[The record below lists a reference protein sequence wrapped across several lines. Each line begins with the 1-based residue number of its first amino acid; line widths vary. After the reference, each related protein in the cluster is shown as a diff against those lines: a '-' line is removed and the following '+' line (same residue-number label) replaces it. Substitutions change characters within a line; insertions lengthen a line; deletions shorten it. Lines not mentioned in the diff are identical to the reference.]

1 MIHKGESAVA
11 SEGYDFD
18 VIIAGAGPV
27 GLTMTIDLGR
37 RGISTMIME
46 RDPTTAPWPKM
57 DRSNARTMEIYRRL
71 GFVDRVRALGYP
83 ADNPMDVF
91 LVRTMNEPPIATIPF
106 ASVAEKRKQVAACK
120 DASLPL
126 EPYQLVAQN
135 DLEPLLREIAE
146 HETPNT
152 VVRYGLELIGFE
164 QDETG
169 VTIKARRTGSSD
181 AVIPPSPADLN
192 ADGASA
198 ANEGDIETFRARYLV
213 GCDGGRSTVR
223 TLLGVAIEGVSAPT
237 DLRQVIFKS
246 DDLYER
252 MGVPKGRHYSFV
264 TGGHSIV
271 AQGSRKE
278 FTLHS
283 PLPADTDF
291 YKLLRELIGFD
302 CDIRIEHVLSWRPHL
317 RVAETYRKDRV
328 FMAGDAIHLVIPT
341 GGLGMNT
348 GIGDAVDL
356 SWKLAGTIQGW
367 GGPELLNS
375 YEAERR
381 PVGIRNVEASGWAA
395 DGAFFWP
402 QTVTREVLEFGP
414 VGEKARAQIAATF
427 TTMHG
432 RMHGM
437 VGTETCYSYAGSTI
451 IAHEPGNMPHWEFSR
466 IVPHG
471 RPGIRIPH
479 MWLKDGTPLHDLL
492 GNDYTLLDLTG
503 SYDSAAIEAAFAK
516 VGAPLTVVRRDE
528 PHVREVLKAS
538 VFLLRPDLHIA
549 WRDRGYPENVE
560 DLVRVVTG
568 HGPGFEA

>member
-1 MIHKGESAVA
+1 MSGEH
-11 SEGYDFD
+11 YDFD
-18 VIIAGAGPV
+18 VIVAGAGPV
-27 GLTMTIDLGR
+27 GLTMIIELGR

-57 DRSNARTMEIYRRL
+57 DRSNARTMEIFRRM
-71 GFVDRVRALGYP
+71 GIVDRVRALGYP
-83 ADNPMDVF
+83 GDNPMDVF

-106 ASVAEKRKQVAACK
+106 PSVDEKRAQVAACT
-120 DASLPL
+120 DATLPL

-135 DLEPLLREIAE
+135 DLEPLLREVAE
-146 HETPNT
+146 KETPNT
-152 VVRYGLELIGFE
+152 AVRYGLELIGFE

-169 VTIKARRTGSSD
+169 VTVTTRRTGD
-181 AVIPPSPADLN
+181 NETPIAPSPENLN
-192 ADGASA
+192 AETVGEGAGA
-198 ANEGDIETFRARYLV
+198 IETFRCRYLV

-223 TLLGVAIEGVSAPT
+223 SLLEIPIEGISAPT

-252 MGVPKGRHYSFV
+252 MAVPKGRHYSFV
-264 TGGHSIV
+264 TGGHAIV

-302 CDIRIEHVLSWRPHL
+302 CDIRISHVLTWRPHL
-317 RVAETYRKDRV
+317 RVARSFRKDRV
-328 FMAGDAIHLVIPT
+328 FMAGDSIHLVIPT

-348 GIGDAVDL
+348 GIGDAIDL

-381 PVGIRNVEASGWAA
+381 PVGIRNVEASTWAA
-395 DGAFFWP
+395 DGAFSW
-402 QTVTREVLEFGP
+402 QATVTRETLEFGP
-414 VGEKARAQIAATF
+414 AGEAARAKIAATF
-427 TTMHG
+427 TAQQG

-437 VGTETCYSYAGSTI
+437 VGVETCYSYAGSTI
-451 IAHEPGNMPHWEFSR
+451 VAHEPGNMPHWEISR
-466 IVPHG
+466 IVPHS

-479 MWLKDGTPLHDLL
+479 MWLKDGRAMQDLF
-492 GNDYTLLDLTG
+492 GSGYTLLDLSGT
-503 SYDSAAIEAAFAK
+503 YDSAAMEAAFAEI
-516 VGAPLTVVRRDE
+516 GAPLEVIRLDE
-528 PHVREVLKAS
+528 PHVRETLKAS
-538 VFLLRPDLHIA
+538 VLLIRPDLHIA
-549 WRDRGYPENVE
+549 WRETGYPNSIKEVA
-560 DLVRVVTG
+560 RVVTG
-568 HGPGFEA
+568 HGPGFRP

>member
-1 MIHKGESAVA
+1 MSGEP
-11 SEGYDFD
+11 YDFD
-18 VIIAGAGPV
+18 VIVVGAGPV

-57 DRSNARTMEIYRRL
+57 DRSNARTMEIYRRM
-71 GFVDRVRALGYP
+71 GIVDRVRALGYP
-83 ADNPMDVF
+83 GDNPMDVF

-106 ASVAEKRKQVAACK
+106 PSVDEKRAQVAACT

-135 DLEPLLREIAE
+135 DLEPLLREVAE
-146 HETPNT
+146 KETPNT

-169 VTIKARRTGSSD
+169 VTVTARRTGGEE
-181 AVIPPSPADLN
+181 APIAPSPQDLN
-192 ADGASA
+192 AETVG
-198 ANEGDIETFRARYLV
+198 EGTGVIETFRCRYLV

-223 TLLGVAIEGVSAPT
+223 SLLEIPIEGISAPN

-252 MGVPKGRHYSFV
+252 MAVPKGRHYSFV
-264 TGGHSIV
+264 TGGHAIV

-302 CDIRIEHVLSWRPHL
+302 CDIRISHVLTWRPHL
-317 RVAETYRKDRV
+317 RVARSFRKDRV
-328 FMAGDAIHLVIPT
+328 FMAGDSVHLVIPT

-348 GIGDAVDL
+348 GIGDAIDL

-381 PVGIRNVEASGWAA
+381 PVGIRNVEASTWAA
-395 DGAFFWP
+395 DGAFSW
-402 QTVTREVLEFGP
+402 QATVTRETLEFGP
-414 VGEKARAQIAATF
+414 AGEAARAQIAATF
-427 TTMHG
+427 TAQQG

-437 VGTETCYSYAGSTI
+437 VGVETCYSYAGSTI
-451 IAHEPGNMPHWEFSR
+451 VAHEPGNMPHWEFSR
-466 IVPHG
+466 IVPHS

-479 MWLKDGTPLHDLL
+479 MWLKDGRAMQDLF
-492 GNDYTLLDLTG
+492 GSGYTLLDLSG
-503 SYDSAAIEAAFAK
+503 IYDSAAMEAAFAEI
-516 VGAPLTVVRRDE
+516 GAPLEVIRLDE
-528 PHVREVLKAS
+528 PHVRETLKAS
-538 VFLLRPDLHIA
+538 VLLIRPDLHIA
-549 WRDRGYPENVE
+549 WRETGYPDSIKEVA
-560 DLVRVVTG
+560 RVVTG
-568 HGPGFEA
+568 HGPGFRP

>member
-1 MIHKGESAVA
+1 MPGEP
-11 SEGYDFD
+11 YDFD
-18 VIIAGAGPV
+18 VIVVGAGPV

-57 DRSNARTMEIYRRL
+57 DRSNARTMEIYRRM
-71 GFVDRVRALGYP
+71 GIVDRVRALGYP
-83 ADNPMDVF
+83 GDNPMDVF

-106 ASVAEKRKQVAACK
+106 PSVDEKRAQVAECT

-135 DLEPLLREIAE
+135 DLEPLLREVAE
-146 HETPNT
+146 KETPNT

-169 VTIKARRTGSSD
+169 VTVTARRTGGEE
-181 AVIPPSPADLN
+181 APIAPSPQDLN
-192 ADGASA
+192 AETVG
-198 ANEGDIETFRARYLV
+198 EGTGVIETFRCRYLV

-223 TLLGVAIEGVSAPT
+223 SLLEIPIEGISAPN

-264 TGGHSIV
+264 TGGHAIV

-302 CDIRIEHVLSWRPHL
+302 CDIRISHVLSWRPHL
-317 RVAETYRKDRV
+317 RIAKSYRKDRV
-328 FMAGDAIHLVIPT
+328 LMAGDSIHLVIPT

-348 GIGDAVDL
+348 GIGDAIDL

-395 DGAFFWP
+395 DGAFSWQP
-402 QTVTREVLEFGP
+402 TVTRETLEFGP
-414 VGEKARAQIAATF
+414 AGEAARAKIAATF
-427 TTMHG
+427 IAQQG

-437 VGTETCYSYAGSTI
+437 VGVETCYSYAGSTI
-451 IAHEPGNMPHWEFSR
+451 VAHEPGNMPHWEFSR
-466 IVPHG
+466 IVPHS

-479 MWLKDGTPLHDLL
+479 MWLKDGRAMQDLF
-492 GNDYTLLDLTG
+492 GSGYTLLDLSG
-503 SYDSAAIEAAFAK
+503 SYDSVAIEAAFAEI
-516 VGAPLTVVRRDE
+516 GAPLEVIRLDE
-528 PHVREVLKAS
+528 PHVRETLKAS
-538 VFLLRPDLHIA
+538 VLLIRPDLHIA
-549 WRDRGYPENVE
+549 WRETGYPDSIE
-560 DLVRVVTG
+560 DVARVVTG
-568 HGPGFEA
+568 HGPGYRP

>member
-1 MIHKGESAVA
+1 MSGEH
-11 SEGYDFD
+11 YDFD
-18 VIIAGAGPV
+18 VIVAGAGPV
-27 GLTMTIDLGR
+27 GLTMIIELGR

-57 DRSNARTMEIYRRL
+57 DRSNARTMEIFRRM
-71 GFVDRVRALGYP
+71 GIVDRVRALGYP
-83 ADNPMDVF
+83 GDNPMDVF

-106 ASVAEKRKQVAACK
+106 PSVDEKRAQVAACT
-120 DASLPL
+120 DATLPL

-135 DLEPLLREIAE
+135 DLEPLLREVAE
-146 HETPNT
+146 KETPNT

-169 VTIKARRTGSSD
+169 VTVTTRRTGD
-181 AVIPPSPADLN
+181 HETPIAPSPENLN
-192 ADGASA
+192 AETVGEGVGA
-198 ANEGDIETFRARYLV
+198 IETFRCRYLV

-223 TLLGVAIEGVSAPT
+223 SLLEIPIEGISAPT

-252 MGVPKGRHYSFV
+252 MAVPKGRHYSFV
-264 TGGHSIV
+264 TGGHALV

-302 CDIRIEHVLSWRPHL
+302 CDIRISHVLTWRPHL
-317 RVAETYRKDRV
+317 RVARSFRKDRV
-328 FMAGDAIHLVIPT
+328 FMAGDSIHLVIPT

-348 GIGDAVDL
+348 GIGDAIDL

-381 PVGIRNVEASGWAA
+381 PVGIRNVEASTWAA
-395 DGAFFWP
+395 DGAFSW
-402 QTVTREVLEFGP
+402 QATVTRETLEFGP
-414 VGEKARAQIAATF
+414 AGEAARAKIAATF
-427 TTMHG
+427 TAQQG

-437 VGTETCYSYAGSTI
+437 VGVETCYSYAGSTI
-451 IAHEPGNMPHWEFSR
+451 VAHEPGNMPHWEISR
-466 IVPHG
+466 IVPHS

-479 MWLKDGTPLHDLL
+479 MWLKDGRAMQDLF
-492 GNDYTLLDLTG
+492 GSGYTLLDLSGT
-503 SYDSAAIEAAFAK
+503 YDSAAMEAAFAEI
-516 VGAPLTVVRRDE
+516 GAPLEVIRLDE
-528 PHVREVLKAS
+528 PHVRETLKAS
-538 VFLLRPDLHIA
+538 VLLIRPDLHIA
-549 WRDRGYPENVE
+549 WRETGYPDSIKEVA
-560 DLVRVVTG
+560 RVVTG
-568 HGPGFEA
+568 HGPGFRP

>member
-1 MIHKGESAVA
+1 MSGEH
-11 SEGYDFD
+11 YDFD
-18 VIIAGAGPV
+18 VIVAGAGPV
-27 GLTMTIDLGR
+27 GLTMIIELGR
-37 RGISTMIME
+37 RGIGTMIME

-57 DRSNARTMEIYRRL
+57 DRSNARTMEIFRRM
-71 GFVDRVRALGYP
+71 GIVDRVRALGYP
-83 ADNPMDVF
+83 GDNPMDVF

-106 ASVAEKRKQVAACK
+106 PSVDEKRAQVAACT
-120 DASLPL
+120 DATLPL

-135 DLEPLLREIAE
+135 DLEPLLREVAE
-146 HETPNT
+146 KETPNT

-169 VTIKARRTGSSD
+169 VTVTTRRTGD
-181 AVIPPSPADLN
+181 HETPIAPSPENLN
-192 ADGASA
+192 AETVGEGAGA
-198 ANEGDIETFRARYLV
+198 IETFRCRYLV

-223 TLLGVAIEGVSAPT
+223 SLLEIPIEGISAPT

-252 MGVPKGRHYSFV
+252 MAVPKGRHYSFV
-264 TGGHSIV
+264 TGGHAIV

-302 CDIRIEHVLSWRPHL
+302 CDIRISHVLTWRPHL
-317 RVAETYRKDRV
+317 RVARSFRKDRV
-328 FMAGDAIHLVIPT
+328 FMAGDSIHLVIPT

-348 GIGDAVDL
+348 GIGDAIDL

-381 PVGIRNVEASGWAA
+381 PVGIRNVEASTWAA
-395 DGAFFWP
+395 DGAFSW
-402 QTVTREVLEFGP
+402 QATVTRETLEFGP
-414 VGEKARAQIAATF
+414 AGEAARAKIAATF
-427 TTMHG
+427 TAQQG

-437 VGTETCYSYAGSTI
+437 VGVETCYSYAGSTI
-451 IAHEPGNMPHWEFSR
+451 VAHEPGNMPHWEISR
-466 IVPHG
+466 IVPHS

-479 MWLKDGTPLHDLL
+479 MWLKDGRAMQDLF
-492 GNDYTLLDLTG
+492 GSGYTLLDLSGT
-503 SYDSAAIEAAFAK
+503 YDSAAMEAAFAEI
-516 VGAPLTVVRRDE
+516 GAPLEVIRLDE
-528 PHVREVLKAS
+528 PHVRETLKAS
-538 VFLLRPDLHIA
+538 VLLIRPDLHIA
-549 WRDRGYPENVE
+549 WRETGYPDSIKEVA
-560 DLVRVVTG
+560 RVVTG
-568 HGPGFEA
+568 HGPGFRP

>member
-1 MIHKGESAVA
+1 MSGEH
-11 SEGYDFD
+11 YDFD
-18 VIIAGAGPV
+18 VIVAGAGPV
-27 GLTMTIDLGR
+27 GLTMIIELGR

-57 DRSNARTMEIYRRL
+57 DRSNARTMEIFRRM
-71 GFVDRVRALGYP
+71 GIVDRVRALGYP
-83 ADNPMDVF
+83 GDNPMDVF

-106 ASVAEKRKQVAACK
+106 PSVDEKRAQVAACT
-120 DASLPL
+120 DATLPL

-135 DLEPLLREIAE
+135 DLEPLLREVAE
-146 HETPNT
+146 KETPNT

-169 VTIKARRTGSSD
+169 VTVTTRRTGD
-181 AVIPPSPADLN
+181 HETPIAPSPENLN
-192 ADGASA
+192 AETVGEGAGA
-198 ANEGDIETFRARYLV
+198 IETFRCRYLV

-223 TLLGVAIEGVSAPT
+223 SLLEIPIEGISAPT

-252 MGVPKGRHYSFV
+252 MAVPKGRHYSFV
-264 TGGHSIV
+264 TGGHAIV

-302 CDIRIEHVLSWRPHL
+302 CDIRISHVLTWRPHL
-317 RVAETYRKDRV
+317 RVARSFRKDRV
-328 FMAGDAIHLVIPT
+328 FMAGDSIHLVIPT

-348 GIGDAVDL
+348 GIGDAIDL

-381 PVGIRNVEASGWAA
+381 PVGIRNVEASTWAA
-395 DGAFFWP
+395 DGAFSW
-402 QTVTREVLEFGP
+402 QATVTRETLEFGP
-414 VGEKARAQIAATF
+414 AGEAARAKIAATF
-427 TTMHG
+427 TAQQG

-437 VGTETCYSYAGSTI
+437 VGVETCYSYAGSTI
-451 IAHEPGNMPHWEFSR
+451 VAHEPGNMPHWEISR
-466 IVPHG
+466 IVPHS

-479 MWLKDGTPLHDLL
+479 MWLKDGRAMQDLF
-492 GNDYTLLDLTG
+492 GSGYTLLDLSGT
-503 SYDSAAIEAAFAK
+503 YDSAAMEAAFAEI
-516 VGAPLTVVRRDE
+516 GAPLEVIRLDE
-528 PHVREVLKAS
+528 PHVRETLKAS
-538 VFLLRPDLHIA
+538 VLLIRPDLHIA
-549 WRDRGYPENVE
+549 WRETGYPDSIKEVA
-560 DLVRVVTG
+560 RVVTG
-568 HGPGFEA
+568 HGPGFRP

>member
-1 MIHKGESAVA
+1 MSGEH
-11 SEGYDFD
+11 YDFD
-18 VIIAGAGPV
+18 VIVAGAGPV
-27 GLTMTIDLGR
+27 GLTMIIELGR

-57 DRSNARTMEIYRRL
+57 DRSNARTMEIFRRM
-71 GFVDRVRALGYP
+71 GIVDRVRALGYP
-83 ADNPMDVF
+83 GDNPMDVF

-106 ASVAEKRKQVAACK
+106 PSVDEKRAQVAACT
-120 DASLPL
+120 DATLPL

-135 DLEPLLREIAE
+135 DLEPLLREVAE
-146 HETPNT
+146 KETPNT

-169 VTIKARRTGSSD
+169 VTVTTRRTGD
-181 AVIPPSPADLN
+181 NETPIAPSPENLN
-192 ADGASA
+192 AETVGEGAGA
-198 ANEGDIETFRARYLV
+198 IETFRCRYLV

-223 TLLGVAIEGVSAPT
+223 SLLEIPIEGISAPT

-252 MGVPKGRHYSFV
+252 MAVPKGRHYSFV
-264 TGGHSIV
+264 TGGHAIV

-302 CDIRIEHVLSWRPHL
+302 CDIRISHVLTWRPHL
-317 RVAETYRKDRV
+317 RVARSFRKDRV
-328 FMAGDAIHLVIPT
+328 FMAGDSIHLVIPT

-348 GIGDAVDL
+348 GIGDAIDL

-381 PVGIRNVEASGWAA
+381 PVGIRNVEASTWAA
-395 DGAFFWP
+395 DGAFSW
-402 QTVTREVLEFGP
+402 QATVTRETLEFGP
-414 VGEKARAQIAATF
+414 AGEAARAKIAATF
-427 TTMHG
+427 TAQQG

-437 VGTETCYSYAGSTI
+437 VGVETCYSYAGSTI
-451 IAHEPGNMPHWEFSR
+451 VAHEPGNMPHWEISR
-466 IVPHG
+466 IVPHS

-479 MWLKDGTPLHDLL
+479 MWLKDGRAMQDLF
-492 GNDYTLLDLTG
+492 GSGYTLLDLSGT
-503 SYDSAAIEAAFAK
+503 YDSAAMEAAFAEI
-516 VGAPLTVVRRDE
+516 GAPLEVIRLDE
-528 PHVREVLKAS
+528 PHVRETLKAS
-538 VFLLRPDLHIA
+538 VLLIRPDLHIA
-549 WRDRGYPENVE
+549 WRETGYPDSIKEVA
-560 DLVRVVTG
+560 RVVTG
-568 HGPGFEA
+568 HGPGFRP

>member
-1 MIHKGESAVA
+1 MSGEH
-11 SEGYDFD
+11 YDFD
-18 VIIAGAGPV
+18 VIVAGAGPV
-27 GLTMTIDLGR
+27 GLTMIIELGR

-57 DRSNARTMEIYRRL
+57 DRSNARTMEIFRRM
-71 GFVDRVRALGYP
+71 GIVDRVRALGYP
-83 ADNPMDVF
+83 GDNPMDVF

-106 ASVAEKRKQVAACK
+106 PSVDEKRAQVAACT
-120 DASLPL
+120 DATLPL

-135 DLEPLLREIAE
+135 DLEPLLREVAE
-146 HETPNT
+146 KETPNT

-169 VTIKARRTGSSD
+169 VTVTTRRTGD
-181 AVIPPSPADLN
+181 NETPIAPSPENLN
-192 ADGASA
+192 AETVGEGAGA
-198 ANEGDIETFRARYLV
+198 IETFRCRYLV

-223 TLLGVAIEGVSAPT
+223 SLLEIPIEGISAPT

-252 MGVPKGRHYSFV
+252 MAVPKGRHYSFV
-264 TGGHSIV
+264 TGGHAIV

-302 CDIRIEHVLSWRPHL
+302 CDIRISHVLTWRPHL
-317 RVAETYRKDRV
+317 RVARSFRKDRV
-328 FMAGDAIHLVIPT
+328 FMAGDSIHLVIPT

-348 GIGDAVDL
+348 GIGDAIDL

-381 PVGIRNVEASGWAA
+381 PVGIRNVEASTWAA
-395 DGAFFWP
+395 DGAFSW
-402 QTVTREVLEFGP
+402 QATVTRETLEFGP
-414 VGEKARAQIAATF
+414 AGEAARAKIAATF
-427 TTMHG
+427 TAQQG

-437 VGTETCYSYAGSTI
+437 VGVETCYSYAGSTI
-451 IAHEPGNMPHWEFSR
+451 VAHEPGNMPHWEISR
-466 IVPHG
+466 IVPHS
-471 RPGIRIPH
+471 RPGIRMPH
-479 MWLKDGTPLHDLL
+479 MWLKDGRAMQDLF
-492 GNDYTLLDLTG
+492 GSGYTLLDLSGT
-503 SYDSAAIEAAFAK
+503 YDSAAMEAAFAEI
-516 VGAPLTVVRRDE
+516 GAPLEVIRLDE
-528 PHVREVLKAS
+528 PHVRETLKAS
-538 VFLLRPDLHIA
+538 VLLIRPDLHIA
-549 WRDRGYPENVE
+549 WRETGYPNSIKEVA
-560 DLVRVVTG
+560 RVVTG
-568 HGPGFEA
+568 HGPGFRP

>member
-1 MIHKGESAVA
+1 MSGEH
-11 SEGYDFD
+11 YDFD
-18 VIIAGAGPV
+18 VIVAGAGPV
-27 GLTMTIDLGR
+27 GLTMIIELGR

-57 DRSNARTMEIYRRL
+57 DRSNARTMEIFRRM
-71 GFVDRVRALGYP
+71 GIVDRVRALGYP
-83 ADNPMDVF
+83 GDNPMDVF

-106 ASVAEKRKQVAACK
+106 PSVDEKRAQVAACT
-120 DASLPL
+120 DATLPL

-135 DLEPLLREIAE
+135 DLEPLLREVAE
-146 HETPNT
+146 KETPNT

-169 VTIKARRTGSSD
+169 VTVTTRRTGD
-181 AVIPPSPADLN
+181 NETPIAPSPENLN
-192 ADGASA
+192 AETVGEGAGA
-198 ANEGDIETFRARYLV
+198 IETFRCRYLV

-223 TLLGVAIEGVSAPT
+223 SLLEIPIEGISAPT

-252 MGVPKGRHYSFV
+252 MAVPKGRHYSFV
-264 TGGHSIV
+264 TGGHAIV

-302 CDIRIEHVLSWRPHL
+302 CDIRISHVLTWRPHL
-317 RVAETYRKDRV
+317 RVARSFRKDRV
-328 FMAGDAIHLVIPT
+328 FMAGDSIHLVIPT

-348 GIGDAVDL
+348 GIGDAIDL

-381 PVGIRNVEASGWAA
+381 PVGIRNVEASTWAA
-395 DGAFFWP
+395 DGAFSW
-402 QTVTREVLEFGP
+402 QATVTRETLEFGP
-414 VGEKARAQIAATF
+414 AGEAARAKIAATF
-427 TTMHG
+427 TAQQG

-437 VGTETCYSYAGSTI
+437 VGVETCYSYAGSTI
-451 IAHEPGNMPHWEFSR
+451 VAHEPGNMPHWEISR
-466 IVPHG
+466 IVPHS

-479 MWLKDGTPLHDLL
+479 MWLKDGRAMQDLF
-492 GNDYTLLDLTG
+492 GGGYTLLDLSGT
-503 SYDSAAIEAAFAK
+503 YDSTAMEAAFAEI
-516 VGAPLTVVRRDE
+516 GAPLEVIRLDE
-528 PHVREVLKAS
+528 PHVRETLKAS
-538 VFLLRPDLHIA
+538 VLLIRPDLHIA
-549 WRDRGYPENVE
+549 WRETGYPNSIKEVA
-560 DLVRVVTG
+560 RVVTG
-568 HGPGFEA
+568 HGPGFRP

>member
-1 MIHKGESAVA
+1 MSGEH
-11 SEGYDFD
+11 YDFD
-18 VIIAGAGPV
+18 VIVAGAGPV
-27 GLTMTIDLGR
+27 GLTMIIELGR

-57 DRSNARTMEIYRRL
+57 DRSNARTMEIFRRM
-71 GFVDRVRALGYP
+71 GIVDRVRALGYP
-83 ADNPMDVF
+83 GDNPMDVF

-106 ASVAEKRKQVAACK
+106 PSVDEKRAQVAACT
-120 DASLPL
+120 DATLPL

-135 DLEPLLREIAE
+135 DLEPLLREVAE
-146 HETPNT
+146 KETPNT

-169 VTIKARRTGSSD
+169 VTVTTRRTGD
-181 AVIPPSPADLN
+181 NETPIAPSPENLN
-192 ADGASA
+192 AETVGEGAGA
-198 ANEGDIETFRARYLV
+198 IETFRCRYLV

-223 TLLGVAIEGVSAPT
+223 SLLEIPIEGISAPT

-252 MGVPKGRHYSFV
+252 MAVPKGRHYSFV
-264 TGGHSIV
+264 TGGHAIV

-302 CDIRIEHVLSWRPHL
+302 CDIRISHVLTWRPHL
-317 RVAETYRKDRV
+317 RVARSFRKDRV
-328 FMAGDAIHLVIPT
+328 FMAGDSIHLVIPT

-348 GIGDAVDL
+348 GIGDAIDL

-381 PVGIRNVEASGWAA
+381 PVGIRNVEASTWAA
-395 DGAFFWP
+395 DGAFSW
-402 QTVTREVLEFGP
+402 QATVTRETLEFGP
-414 VGEKARAQIAATF
+414 AGEAARAKIAATF
-427 TTMHG
+427 TAQQG

-437 VGTETCYSYAGSTI
+437 VGVETCYSYAGSTI
-451 IAHEPGNMPHWEFSR
+451 VAHEPGNMPHWEISR
-466 IVPHG
+466 IVPHS

-479 MWLKDGTPLHDLL
+479 MWLKDGRAMQDLL
-492 GNDYTLLDLTG
+492 GSGYTLLDLSGT
-503 SYDSAAIEAAFAK
+503 YDSTAMEAAFAEI
-516 VGAPLTVVRRDE
+516 GAPLEVIRLDE
-528 PHVREVLKAS
+528 PHVRETLKAS
-538 VFLLRPDLHIA
+538 VLLIRPDLHIA
-549 WRDRGYPENVE
+549 WRETGYPNSIKEVA
-560 DLVRVVTG
+560 RVVTG
-568 HGPGFEA
+568 HGPGFRP

>member
-1 MIHKGESAVA
+1 MSGEH
-11 SEGYDFD
+11 YDFD
-18 VIIAGAGPV
+18 VIVAGAGPV
-27 GLTMTIDLGR
+27 GLTMIIELGR

-57 DRSNARTMEIYRRL
+57 DRSNARTMEIFRRM
-71 GFVDRVRALGYP
+71 GIVDRVRALGYP
-83 ADNPMDVF
+83 GDNPMDVF

-106 ASVAEKRKQVAACK
+106 PSVDEKRAQVAACT
-120 DASLPL
+120 DATLPL

-135 DLEPLLREIAE
+135 DLEPLLREVAE
-146 HETPNT
+146 KETPNT
-152 VVRYGLELIGFE
+152 AVRYGLELIGFE

-169 VTIKARRTGSSD
+169 VTVTTRRTGD
-181 AVIPPSPADLN
+181 HETPIAPSPENLN
-192 ADGASA
+192 AETVGEGAGA
-198 ANEGDIETFRARYLV
+198 IETFRCRYLV

-223 TLLGVAIEGVSAPT
+223 SLLEIPIEGISAPT

-252 MGVPKGRHYSFV
+252 MAVPKGRHYSFV
-264 TGGHSIV
+264 TGGHAIV

-302 CDIRIEHVLSWRPHL
+302 CDIRISHVLTWRPHL
-317 RVAETYRKDRV
+317 RVARSFRKDRV
-328 FMAGDAIHLVIPT
+328 FMAGDSIHLVIPT

-348 GIGDAVDL
+348 GIGDAIDL

-381 PVGIRNVEASGWAA
+381 PVGIRNVEASTWAA
-395 DGAFFWP
+395 DGAFSW
-402 QTVTREVLEFGP
+402 QATVTRETLEFGP
-414 VGEKARAQIAATF
+414 AGEAARAKIAATF
-427 TTMHG
+427 TAQQG

-437 VGTETCYSYAGSTI
+437 VGVETCYSYAGSTI
-451 IAHEPGNMPHWEFSR
+451 VAHEPGNMPHWEISR
-466 IVPHG
+466 IVPHS

-479 MWLKDGTPLHDLL
+479 MWLKDGRAMQDLF
-492 GNDYTLLDLTG
+492 GSGYTLLDLSGT
-503 SYDSAAIEAAFAK
+503 YDSAAMEAAFAEI
-516 VGAPLTVVRRDE
+516 GAPLEVIRLDE
-528 PHVREVLKAS
+528 PHVRETLKAS
-538 VFLLRPDLHIA
+538 VLLIRPDLHIA
-549 WRDRGYPENVE
+549 WRETGYPDSIKEVA
-560 DLVRVVTG
+560 RVVTG
-568 HGPGFEA
+568 HGPGFRP

>member
-1 MIHKGESAVA
+1 MSGEH
-11 SEGYDFD
+11 YDFD
-18 VIIAGAGPV
+18 VIVAGAGPV
-27 GLTMTIDLGR
+27 GLTMIIDLGR

-57 DRSNARTMEIYRRL
+57 DRSNARTMEIYRRM
-71 GFVDRVRALGYP
+71 GIVDRVRALGYP
-83 ADNPMDVF
+83 GDNPMDVF

-106 ASVAEKRKQVAACK
+106 PSVDEKRAQVAACT
-120 DASLPL
+120 DATLPL

-135 DLEPLLREIAE
+135 DLEPLLREVAE
-146 HETPNT
+146 KETPNT

-169 VTIKARRTGSSD
+169 VTVTTRRTGGGETPIS
-181 AVIPPSPADLN
+181 PSPEILN
-192 ADGASA
+192 AEVVGEGAGA
-198 ANEGDIETFRARYLV
+198 IETFRCRYLV

-223 TLLGVAIEGVSAPT
+223 SLLEIPIEGISAPN

-252 MGVPKGRHYSFV
+252 MAVPKGRHYSFV
-264 TGGHSIV
+264 TGGHAIV

-302 CDIRIEHVLSWRPHL
+302 CDIRISHVLTWRPHL
-317 RVAETYRKDRV
+317 RVARSFRKDRV
-328 FMAGDAIHLVIPT
+328 FMAGDSIHLVIPT

-381 PVGIRNVEASGWAA
+381 PVGIRNVEASTWAA
-395 DGAFFWP
+395 DGAFSW
-402 QTVTREVLEFGP
+402 QATVTRETLEFGP
-414 VGEKARAQIAATF
+414 AGEAARAQIAATF
-427 TTMHG
+427 TAQQG

-437 VGTETCYSYAGSTI
+437 VGVETCYSYAGSTI
-451 IAHEPGNMPHWEFSR
+451 VAHEPGNMPHWEFSR
-466 IVPHG
+466 IVPHS

-479 MWLKDGTPLHDLL
+479 MWLKDGRAMQDLF
-492 GNDYTLLDLTG
+492 GSGYTLLDLSGT
-503 SYDSAAIEAAFAK
+503 YDSAAMEAAFAEI
-516 VGAPLTVVRRDE
+516 GAPLEIIRLDE
-528 PHVREVLKAS
+528 PHVRETLKAS
-538 VFLLRPDLHIA
+538 VLLIRPDLHIA
-549 WRDRGYPENVE
+549 WRETGYPDSIQEVA
-560 DLVRVVTG
+560 RVVTG
-568 HGPGFEA
+568 HGPGFRP

>member
-1 MIHKGESAVA
+1 MSGEH
-11 SEGYDFD
+11 YDFD
-18 VIIAGAGPV
+18 VIVAGAGPV
-27 GLTMTIDLGR
+27 GLTMIIELGR

-57 DRSNARTMEIYRRL
+57 DRSNARTMEIFRRM
-71 GFVDRVRALGYP
+71 GIVDRVRALGYP
-83 ADNPMDVF
+83 GDNPMDVF

-106 ASVAEKRKQVAACK
+106 PSVDEKRAQVAACT
-120 DASLPL
+120 DATLPL

-135 DLEPLLREIAE
+135 DLEPLLREVAE
-146 HETPNT
+146 KETPNT

-169 VTIKARRTGSSD
+169 VTVTTRRTGD
-181 AVIPPSPADLN
+181 NETPIAPSPENLN
-192 ADGASA
+192 AETVGEGAGA
-198 ANEGDIETFRARYLV
+198 IETFRCRYLV

-223 TLLGVAIEGVSAPT
+223 SLLEIPIEGISAPT

-252 MGVPKGRHYSFV
+252 MAVPKGRHYSFV
-264 TGGHSIV
+264 TGGHAIV

-302 CDIRIEHVLSWRPHL
+302 CDIRISHVLTWRPHL
-317 RVAETYRKDRV
+317 RVARSFRKDRV
-328 FMAGDAIHLVIPT
+328 FMAGDSIHLVIPT

-348 GIGDAVDL
+348 GIGDAIDL

-381 PVGIRNVEASGWAA
+381 PVGIRNVEASTWAA
-395 DGAFFWP
+395 DGAFSW
-402 QTVTREVLEFGP
+402 QATVTRETLEFGP
-414 VGEKARAQIAATF
+414 AGEAARAKIAATF
-427 TTMHG
+427 TAQQG

-437 VGTETCYSYAGSTI
+437 VGVETCYSYAGSTI
-451 IAHEPGNMPHWEFSR
+451 VAHEPGNMPHWEISR
-466 IVPHG
+466 IVPHS

-479 MWLKDGTPLHDLL
+479 MWLKDGRAMQDLF
-492 GNDYTLLDLTG
+492 GSGYTLLDLSGT
-503 SYDSAAIEAAFAK
+503 YDSTAMEAAFAEI
-516 VGAPLTVVRRDE
+516 GAPLEVIRLDE
-528 PHVREVLKAS
+528 PHVRETLKAS
-538 VFLLRPDLHIA
+538 VLLIRPDLHIA
-549 WRDRGYPENVE
+549 WRETGYPNSIKEVA
-560 DLVRVVTG
+560 RVVTG
-568 HGPGFEA
+568 HGPGFRP

>member
-1 MIHKGESAVA
+1 MSGEH
-11 SEGYDFD
+11 YDFD
-18 VIIAGAGPV
+18 VIVAGAGPV
-27 GLTMTIDLGR
+27 GLTMIIELGR

-57 DRSNARTMEIYRRL
+57 DRSNARTMEIFRRM
-71 GFVDRVRALGYP
+71 GIVDRVRALGYP
-83 ADNPMDVF
+83 GDNPMDVF

-106 ASVAEKRKQVAACK
+106 PSVDEKRAQVAACT
-120 DASLPL
+120 DATLPL

-135 DLEPLLREIAE
+135 DLEPLLREVAE
-146 HETPNT
+146 KETPNT

-169 VTIKARRTGSSD
+169 VTVTTRRTGD
-181 AVIPPSPADLN
+181 HETPIAPSPENLN
-192 ADGASA
+192 AETVGEGAGA
-198 ANEGDIETFRARYLV
+198 IETFRCRYLV

-223 TLLGVAIEGVSAPT
+223 SLLEIPIEGISAPT

-252 MGVPKGRHYSFV
+252 MAVPKGRHYSFV
-264 TGGHSIV
+264 TGGHALV

-302 CDIRIEHVLSWRPHL
+302 CDIRISHVLTWRPHL
-317 RVAETYRKDRV
+317 RVARSFRKDRV
-328 FMAGDAIHLVIPT
+328 FMAGDSIHLVIPT

-348 GIGDAVDL
+348 GIGDAIDL

-381 PVGIRNVEASGWAA
+381 PVGIRNVEASTWAA
-395 DGAFFWP
+395 DGAFSW
-402 QTVTREVLEFGP
+402 QATVTRETLEFGP
-414 VGEKARAQIAATF
+414 AGEAARAKIAATF
-427 TTMHG
+427 TAQQG

-437 VGTETCYSYAGSTI
+437 VGVETCYSYAGSTI
-451 IAHEPGNMPHWEFSR
+451 VAHEPGNMPHWEISR
-466 IVPHG
+466 IVPHS

-479 MWLKDGTPLHDLL
+479 MWLKDGRAMQDLF
-492 GNDYTLLDLTG
+492 GSGYTLLDLSGT
-503 SYDSAAIEAAFAK
+503 YDSAAMEAAFAEI
-516 VGAPLTVVRRDE
+516 GAPLEVIRLDE
-528 PHVREVLKAS
+528 PHVRETLKAS
-538 VFLLRPDLHIA
+538 VLLIRPDLHIA
-549 WRDRGYPENVE
+549 WRETGYPDSIKEVA
-560 DLVRVVTG
+560 RVVTG
-568 HGPGFEA
+568 HGPGFRP

>member
-1 MIHKGESAVA
+1 MSGEP
-11 SEGYDFD
+11 YDFD
-18 VIIAGAGPV
+18 VIVVGAGPV

-57 DRSNARTMEIYRRL
+57 DRSNARTMEIYRRM
-71 GFVDRVRALGYP
+71 GIVDRVRALGYP
-83 ADNPMDVF
+83 GDNPMDVF

-106 ASVAEKRKQVAACK
+106 PSVDEKRAQVAACT
-120 DASLPL
+120 DATLPL

-135 DLEPLLREIAE
+135 DLEPLLREVAE
-146 HETPNT
+146 KETPNT

-169 VTIKARRTGSSD
+169 VTVTTRRTGD
-181 AVIPPSPADLN
+181 NETPIAPSPENLN
-192 ADGASA
+192 AETVGEGAGA
-198 ANEGDIETFRARYLV
+198 IETFRCRYLV

-223 TLLGVAIEGVSAPT
+223 SLLEIPIEGISAPT

-252 MGVPKGRHYSFV
+252 MAVPKGRHYSFV
-264 TGGHSIV
+264 TGGHAIV

-302 CDIRIEHVLSWRPHL
+302 CDIRISHVLTWRPHL
-317 RVAETYRKDRV
+317 RVARSFRKDRV
-328 FMAGDAIHLVIPT
+328 FMAGDSIHLVIPT

-348 GIGDAVDL
+348 GIGDAIDL

-381 PVGIRNVEASGWAA
+381 PVGIRNVEASTWAA
-395 DGAFFWP
+395 DGAFSW
-402 QTVTREVLEFGP
+402 QATVTRETLEFGP
-414 VGEKARAQIAATF
+414 AGEAARAKIAATF
-427 TTMHG
+427 TAQQG

-437 VGTETCYSYAGSTI
+437 VGVETCYSYAGSTI
-451 IAHEPGNMPHWEFSR
+451 VAHEPGNMPHWEISR
-466 IVPHG
+466 IVPHS

-479 MWLKDGTPLHDLL
+479 MWLKDGRAMQDLF
-492 GNDYTLLDLTG
+492 GSGYTLLDLSGT
-503 SYDSAAIEAAFAK
+503 YDSTAMEAAFAEI
-516 VGAPLTVVRRDE
+516 GAPLEVIRLDE
-528 PHVREVLKAS
+528 PHVRETLKAS
-538 VFLLRPDLHIA
+538 VLLIRPDLHIA
-549 WRDRGYPENVE
+549 WRETGYPNSIKEVA
-560 DLVRVVTG
+560 RVVTG
-568 HGPGFEA
+568 HGPGFRP

>member
-1 MIHKGESAVA
+1 MSGEH
-11 SEGYDFD
+11 YDFD
-18 VIIAGAGPV
+18 VIVAGAGPV
-27 GLTMTIDLGR
+27 GLTMIIELGR

-57 DRSNARTMEIYRRL
+57 DRSNARTMEIFRRM
-71 GFVDRVRALGYP
+71 GIVDRVRALGYP
-83 ADNPMDVF
+83 GDNPMDVF

-106 ASVAEKRKQVAACK
+106 PSVDEKRAQVAACT
-120 DASLPL
+120 DATLPL

-135 DLEPLLREIAE
+135 DLEPLLREVAE
-146 HETPNT
+146 KETPNT
-152 VVRYGLELIGFE
+152 AVRYGLELIGFE

-169 VTIKARRTGSSD
+169 VTVTTRRTGD
-181 AVIPPSPADLN
+181 HETPIAPSPENLN
-192 ADGASA
+192 AETVGEGAGA
-198 ANEGDIETFRARYLV
+198 IETFRCRYLV

-223 TLLGVAIEGVSAPT
+223 SLLEIPIEGISAPT

-252 MGVPKGRHYSFV
+252 MAVPKGRHYSFV
-264 TGGHSIV
+264 TGGHAIV

-302 CDIRIEHVLSWRPHL
+302 CDIRISHVLTWRPHL
-317 RVAETYRKDRV
+317 RVARSFRKDRV
-328 FMAGDAIHLVIPT
+328 FMAGDSIHLVIPT

-348 GIGDAVDL
+348 GIGDAIDL

-381 PVGIRNVEASGWAA
+381 PVGIRNVEASTWAA
-395 DGAFFWP
+395 DGAFSW
-402 QTVTREVLEFGP
+402 QATVTRETLEFGP
-414 VGEKARAQIAATF
+414 AGEAARAKIAATF
-427 TTMHG
+427 TAQQG

-437 VGTETCYSYAGSTI
+437 VGVETCYSYAGSTI
-451 IAHEPGNMPHWEFSR
+451 VAHEPGNMPHWEISR
-466 IVPHG
+466 IVPHS

-479 MWLKDGTPLHDLL
+479 MWLKDGRAMQDLF
-492 GNDYTLLDLTG
+492 GSGYTLLDLSGT
-503 SYDSAAIEAAFAK
+503 YDSAAMEAAFAEI
-516 VGAPLTVVRRDE
+516 GAPLEVIRLDE
-528 PHVREVLKAS
+528 PHVRETLKAS
-538 VFLLRPDLHIA
+538 VLLIRPDLHIA
-549 WRDRGYPENVE
+549 WRETGYPNSIKEVA
-560 DLVRVVTG
+560 RVVTG
-568 HGPGFEA
+568 HGPGFRP

>member
-1 MIHKGESAVA
+1 MSGEH
-11 SEGYDFD
+11 YDFD
-18 VIIAGAGPV
+18 VIVAGAGPV
-27 GLTMTIDLGR
+27 GLTMIIELGR

-57 DRSNARTMEIYRRL
+57 DRSNARTMEIFRRM
-71 GFVDRVRALGYP
+71 GIVDRVRALGYP
-83 ADNPMDVF
+83 GDNPMDVF

-106 ASVAEKRKQVAACK
+106 PSVDEKRAQVAACT
-120 DASLPL
+120 DATLPL

-135 DLEPLLREIAE
+135 DLEPLLREVAE
-146 HETPNT
+146 KETPNT

-169 VTIKARRTGSSD
+169 VTVTTRRTGD
-181 AVIPPSPADLN
+181 HETPIAPSPENLN
-192 ADGASA
+192 AETVGEGAGA
-198 ANEGDIETFRARYLV
+198 IETFRCRYLV

-223 TLLGVAIEGVSAPT
+223 SLLEIPIEGISAPT

-252 MGVPKGRHYSFV
+252 MAVPKGRHYSFV
-264 TGGHSIV
+264 TGGHAIV

-302 CDIRIEHVLSWRPHL
+302 CDIRISHVLTWRPHL
-317 RVAETYRKDRV
+317 RVARSFRKERV
-328 FMAGDAIHLVIPT
+328 FMAGDSIHLVIPT

-348 GIGDAVDL
+348 GIGDAIDL

-381 PVGIRNVEASGWAA
+381 PVGIRNVEASTWAA
-395 DGAFFWP
+395 DGAFSW
-402 QTVTREVLEFGP
+402 QATVTRETLEFGP
-414 VGEKARAQIAATF
+414 AGEAARAKIAATF
-427 TTMHG
+427 TAQQG

-437 VGTETCYSYAGSTI
+437 VGVETCYSYAGSTI
-451 IAHEPGNMPHWEFSR
+451 VAHEPGNMPHWEISR
-466 IVPHG
+466 IVPHS

-479 MWLKDGTPLHDLL
+479 MWLKDGRAMQDLF
-492 GNDYTLLDLTG
+492 GSGYTLLDLSGT
-503 SYDSAAIEAAFAK
+503 YDSAAMEAAFAEI
-516 VGAPLTVVRRDE
+516 GAPLEVIRLDE
-528 PHVREVLKAS
+528 PHVRETLKAS
-538 VFLLRPDLHIA
+538 VLLIRPDLHIA
-549 WRDRGYPENVE
+549 WRETGYPDSIKEVA
-560 DLVRVVTG
+560 RVVTG
-568 HGPGFEA
+568 HGPGFRP